1 MEQLVHL
8 KMKIPIIRHSKNLKR
23 PHKHSASNSTR
34 RTHHQMFNYKSVTSS
49 EPQIRSRPALRQISA
64 NSGFHKRLS
73 TLLEPTPLPFST
85 FQILKETSQ
94 PTIQQQTMFAWVRP
108 AHLRSQL
115 CILSAEFPL
124 LCMDPKHSDRLFSL
138 RIPFDK
144 QAVQRIGPIVC
155 EAAWDAQEHVLWIWD
170 VLVWEKQVIWNTK
183 SYKERWELVKQVVS
197 TILDCGHPMSDAEV
211 RVPTWQSLSELATQ
225 TQFDPAQSIE
235 FQPDRAGQRRQL
247 FLVRDEGVQF
257 KPQTHAERKMVA
269 EGGPK
274 FHNPN
279 TAKRSNLPAEPIK
292 AALPIRTAEV
302 PIPIPAPTVVQPNP
316 VQKTSPQTQ
325 NHTVARIRKDEYSK
339 LPDTY
344 QLYSIPNDE
353 GLGLAAIRSLTIST
367 QLRTIFQTNDTCLVD
382 IQWYEPFHKYEIKRV
397 HTPS

>member
-1 MEQLVHL
+1 
-8 KMKIPIIRHSKNLKR
+8 
-23 PHKHSASNSTR
+23 
-34 RTHHQMFNYKSVTSS
+34 MFNYKSVTNS
-49 EPQIRSRPALRQISA
+49 EPQIRSRPALRQIPAS
-64 NSGFHKRLS
+64 SGFHKRLS

-85 FQILKETSQ
+85 FQIMKETSQ

-115 CILSAEFPL
+115 CILSEEFPL

-144 QAVQRIGPIVC
+144 QAVQKHGPIVC

-183 SYKERWELVKQVVS
+183 TYKERWELVKQIVGS
-197 TILDCGHPMSDAEV
+197 ILDCGHPMSDAEV
-211 RVPTWQSLSELATQ
+211 RVPDWKSLDELATHN
-225 TQFDPAQSIE
+225 QFDPAQSIE
-235 FQPDRAGQRRQL
+235 FQPDHPGQRRHL
-247 FLVRDEGVQF
+247 FLIRDEGVQF
-257 KPQTHAERKMVA
+257 KPQNHAERKMVA

-279 TAKRSNLPAEPIK
+279 VVKRSNTYSEQKQSA
-292 AALPIRTAEV
+292 
-302 PIPIPAPTVVQPNP
+302 PAPVPATPAPVVVQPKP
-316 VQKTSPQTQ
+316 SPQIIQ
-325 NHTVARIRKDEYSK
+325 QSDQQPHQHPTVARIRKDEYSK

-367 QLRTIFQTNDTCLVD
+367 QLRTVFQTNDSCLVD
-382 IQWYEPFHKYEIKRV
+382 IQWYESFHKYEIKRV
-397 HTPS
+397 HTPN

>member
-1 MEQLVHL
+1 
-8 KMKIPIIRHSKNLKR
+8 
-23 PHKHSASNSTR
+23 
-34 RTHHQMFNYKSVTSS
+34 MFNYKSVTSS
-49 EPQIRSRPALRQISA
+49 EPQIRSRPALRQISSS
-64 NSGFHKRLS
+64 SGFHKRLS
-73 TLLEPTPLPFST
+73 TLLEPTPIPFPT
-85 FQILKETSQ
+85 FQIVKETSQ
-94 PTIQQQTMFAWVRP
+94 PTIQQQTMYAWVRP
-108 AHLRSQL
+108 AHLRSQR
-115 CILSAEFPL
+115 CIISSEFPL
-124 LCMDPKHSDRLFSL
+124 LCMDPKYTDRLFSL

-144 QAVQRIGPIVC
+144 QAVQKVGPIVC

-183 SYKERWELVKQVVS
+183 TYKERWELVKQVVS

-211 RVPTWQSLSELATQ
+211 RVPTWKSLAELAVHS
-225 TQFDPAQSIE
+225 QFDPAQSIE

-257 KPQTHAERKMVA
+257 KPQTYAERKMVA

-279 TAKRSNLPAEPIK
+279 VAKRSNTDSEQK
-292 AALPIRTAEV
+292 QS
-302 PIPIPAPTVVQPNP
+302 APVSTPVVVQPKP
-316 VQKTSPQTQ
+316 SPQIIQ
-325 NHTVARIRKDEYSK
+325 QSDQPPQQHHTVARIRKDDYSK

-367 QLRTIFQTNDTCLVD
+367 QLRTIFQTNDNCLVD

-397 HTPS
+397 HTPN